1 MSAGPRRLGI
11 YELQQ
16 RLGRG
21 GMGEV
26 WKAYDTHLQRYV
38 AIKLLHADLQIDPS
52 FIARFEREGRVIAS
66 LHHPNIVQVHVLRV
80 VRPQKSEHRI
90 AYLVMDYVEGQT
102 LESYIAKTSTVRK
115 FPSPTEIVHLFTS
128 ISLAIDYAHQRGMI
142 HRDLKPAN
150 ILLDSRN
157 TSNNPMG
164 EPILTDFGIAKML
177 GTSTGSMSGSWLSTP
192 LYISPEQAQGYP
204 GNERSDLYS
213 LGIMLYEICT
223 GVLPFRGE
231 SPASIMMQ
239 QISSSPP
246 PPALINSSI
255 PPALALVILRSI
267 AKDPAARFTN
277 AASMTAAVAVALD
290 IAVPPILGKPTYPA
304 DPLDGPTERKLI
316 PPSLRPDMSQSST
329 SPLISSSP
337 PLPAIPLPT
346 SQVVVSPSGGKDT
359 PASSARQHSEPHSV
373 ANSIETIPTVVIPQS
388 SPGFSS
394 APIPTRRKRHKGLLI
409 TSIVLVI
416 FVLLGSGLGT
426 FYLLAQRNSAA
437 ASQVVGHVFFLSS
450 GQLNKN
456 SNQGIDDE
464 LQINLNSIPA
474 PAAGKRYYAWLL
486 SDKSQ
491 SLQTSILLTTLA
503 INHGVV
509 QFLYKSPQHI
519 NLLEKM
525 CCFLMTQED
534 ANSVPINPSPDRST
548 WRYYSEFPQIPGS
561 NHLSVLNHLRQLLSN
576 DPRLDTLG
584 LHGGLDNWLVRNTG
598 DILIRA
604 GSARDYWK
612 TQGTDFMRNQL
623 IRILDYLDG
632 QTYIQADVP
641 TGTPLLID
649 KNIAGV
655 ALLEFDKQKQDP
667 PGYLDQIGR
676 HLESLNTTPGT
687 SARQRMLA
695 DQINPGLNQVTRWLG
710 KVRTDA
716 VQLVGKSPAQLL
728 LPSSLS
734 LLDDMQMQAFFA
746 YVGRLNPSTNEIEPG
761 VIQIHHDLQLLA
773 TLDVTPYSSS

>member
-1 MSAGPRRLGI
+1 
-11 YELQQ
+11 
-16 RLGRG
+16 
-21 GMGEV
+21 
-26 WKAYDTHLQRYV
+26 
-38 AIKLLHADLQIDPS
+38 
-52 FIARFEREGRVIAS
+52 
-66 LHHPNIVQVHVLRV
+66 
-80 VRPQKSEHRI
+80 
-90 AYLVMDYVEGQT
+90 
-102 LESYIAKTSTVRK
+102 
-115 FPSPTEIVHLFTS
+115 
-128 ISLAIDYAHQRGMI
+128 
-142 HRDLKPAN
+142 
-150 ILLDSRN
+150 
-157 TSNNPMG
+157 
-164 EPILTDFGIAKML
+164 
-177 GTSTGSMSGSWLSTP
+177 
-192 LYISPEQAQGYP
+192 
-204 GNERSDLYS
+204 
-213 LGIMLYEICT
+213 
-223 GVLPFRGE
+223 
-231 SPASIMMQ
+231 
-239 QISSSPP
+239 
-246 PPALINSSI
+246 
-255 PPALALVILRSI
+255 
-267 AKDPAARFTN
+267 
-277 AASMTAAVAVALD
+277 
-290 IAVPPILGKPTYPA
+290 
-304 DPLDGPTERKLI
+304 
-316 PPSLRPDMSQSST
+316 
-329 SPLISSSP
+329 
-337 PLPAIPLPT
+337 
-346 SQVVVSPSGGKDT
+346 
-359 PASSARQHSEPHSV
+359 
-373 ANSIETIPTVVIPQS
+373 
-388 SPGFSS
+388 
-394 APIPTRRKRHKGLLI
+394 
-409 TSIVLVI
+409 
-416 FVLLGSGLGT
+416 LGSGLGT
-426 FYLLAQRNSAA
+426 FYLLSQRNSAA

-474 PAAGKRYYAWLL
+474 PDAGKRYYAWLL

-503 INHGVV
+503 INHGVA

-525 CCFLMTQED
+525 CCFLITQED
-534 ANSVPINPSPDRST
+534 ANSAPINPSPDRST
-548 WRYYSEFPQIPGS
+548 WRYYSEIPQIPGS

-584 LHGGLDNWLVRNTG
+584 LPGGLDNWLVRNTG
-598 DILIRA
+598 DILIRS

-676 HLESLNTTPGT
+676 HLESLDTTPGA

-695 DQINPGLNQVTRWLG
+695 DQINTGLNQVTRWLG

-761 VIQIHHDLQLLA
+761 VTQIHHDLQLLA
-773 TLDVTPYSSS
+773 TLDVTSYSSS

>member
-90 AYLVMDYVEGQT
+90 AYLVMEYVEGQT
-102 LESYIAKTSTVRK
+102 LESYIAKTSTMRK

-142 HRDLKPAN
+142 HRDLKPAD

-213 LGIMLYEICT
+213 LGFMLYEICT

-246 PPALINSSI
+246 PPALFNSSI

-290 IAVPPILGKPTYPA
+290 IPVPSILGKPTYPA

-337 PLPAIPLPT
+337 PLPTAPPPT

-359 PASSARQHSEPHSV
+359 PASSARHDSEPHSV
-373 ANSIETIPTVVIPQS
+373 ANSIETIPTIIHPQS
-388 SPGFSS
+388 SPGLSS
-394 APIPTRRKRHKGLLI
+394 APVPTRRKRHKGLLI

-456 SNQGIDDE
+456 SNQGIEDE
-464 LQINLNSIPA
+464 LQINLNSIPT

-525 CCFLMTQED
+525 CCFLITQED

-548 WRYYSEFPQIPGS
+548 WRYYSEIPQIPGS
-561 NHLSVLNHLRQLLSN
+561 NHFSVLDHLRQLLSN

-584 LHGGLDNWLVRNTG
+584 LPGGLDNWLVRNTG

-649 KNIAGV
+649 KNIASV
-655 ALLEFDKQKQDP
+655 ALLDFDKQKQDP

-676 HLESLNTTPGT
+676 HLESLDTTPGA
-687 SARQRMLA
+687 SARQRILA
-695 DQINPGLNQVTRWLG
+695 DQINTGLNQVTRWLG

-716 VQLVGKSPAQLL
+716 VQLVGKSPAQLP

-746 YVGRLNPSTNEIEPG
+746 YVGRLNTSTNEIEPG
-761 VIQIHHDLQLLA
+761 VTQIHHDLQLLA
-773 TLDVTPYSSS
+773 TFDVTPFSSS